1 MNEDHMTEVAR
12 VIVPDRVEPRERTLS
27 TAPDPNATPM
37 QLLSIMTQRGVSMA
51 DLKDLV
57 AMAKDWEAN
66 EARKQFAIAFAAFKA
81 EAVSVIR
88 NKKVTDGPL
97 KGKSY
102 AELFAVV
109 DEVAPKLS
117 KHGLSHSWKVTKDE
131 KDWIEVTCF
140 ITHIAGHSES
150 VSFGGPPDTGGA
162 KNAIQA
168 RASTKTYLEK
178 YTLLSIL
185 GLSSKDQ
192 DTDGNTITV
201 TVEPEPE
208 GFSKW
213 ADGLEDAAKKGS
225 KAFEQV
231 WAEATPK
238 FRRHVIKFAEPW
250 FKDIKAAASKV
261 QVPA

>member
-1 MNEDHMTEVAR
+1 MSTPEKN
-12 VIVPDRVEPRERTLS
+12 VIHVEPEILKRDRALTPM
-27 TAPDPNATPM
+27 APDPNATPM

-57 AMAKDWEAN
+57 SLAKDWEAR
-66 EARKQFAIAFAAFKA
+66 EARKQFSVAFAAFKA

-88 NKKVTDGPL
+88 NKQVTDGPL

-109 DEVAPKLS
+109 DAVAPALS
-117 KHGLSHSWKVTKDE
+117 KHGLSHSWKVTKEE

-140 ITHIAGHSES
+140 LSHVAGHSES

-185 GLSSKDQ
+185 GLSSKDA
-192 DTDGNTITV
+192 DTDGNTIKV
-201 TVEPEPE
+201 KVEPEPE
-208 GFSKW
+208 GFGAW
-213 ADGLEDAAKKGS
+213 ADDLEAVASEGRER
-225 KAFEQV
+225 FEAM
-231 WAEATPK
+231 WASADPK
-238 FRRHVIKFAEPW
+238 YRRYVIKFEEDW
-250 FKDIKAAASKV
+250 FKTIKAKAAKV
-261 QVPA
+261 RT